1 MKQTIDCNSTLDAAP
16 SQHPFRMG
24 DVKRNQWV
32 IVLVLAALVLMV
44 WSGYANYKKRKQY
57 AQHQAQQGTLVP
69 ETANNQSVQQDV
81 AADEGLPDLRGKRA
95 PEFSLRT
102 VEGKKLS
109 LSDYKGKAVLINFW
123 GTWCAPCK
131 IEMPWLVALR
141 KQYAPQGFEILGVS
155 EDDADTPRAKL
166 AKFGQ
171 EQGLNYPLLVGD
183 DAVSRKYGG
192 VEFLP
197 PSYFVGRDGK
207 IIAETAGLVSKDEVE
222 ASIKKALAAGG
233 K

>member
-1 MKQTIDCNSTLDAAP
+1 MRSARRK
-16 SQHPFRMG
+16 
-24 DVKRNQWV
+24 
-32 IVLVLAALVLMV
+32 VLLLKPPITSLCSKMFPPTRVFLICAE
-44 WSGYANYKKRKQY
+44 S
-57 AQHQAQQGTLVP
+57 
-69 ETANNQSVQQDV
+69 
-81 AADEGLPDLRGKRA
+81 A

-123 GTWCAPCK
+123 ATWCAPCK
-131 IEMPWLVALR
+131 IEMPWLVALHS
-141 KQYAPQGFEILGVS
+141 QYAPQGFEILGVS

-166 AKFGQ
+166 AKFGH

-197 PSYFVGRDGK
+197 TSYFVGRDGK
-207 IIAETAGLVSKDEVE
+207 IVAETAGLVAQGAKSRPASRRHWPPE
-222 ASIKKALAAGG
+222 ANRCLRLTAIVGLVCLAASGQVIKDQPLPLPDG
-233 K
+233 ADQRADAARCSPFPR

>member
-1 MKQTIDCNSTLDAAP
+1 M
-16 SQHPFRMG
+16 
-24 DVKRNQWV
+24 KRNQWV
-32 IVLVLAALVLMV
+32 IVLVLAALALML
-44 WSGYANYKKRKQY
+44 WSGIKNYKRRKQY

-69 ETANNQSVQQDV
+69 ESGNNQSVQQDV

-95 PEFSLRT
+95 PEFNLRT
-102 VEGKKLS
+102 VDGKKVS

-123 GTWCAPCK
+123 ATWCAPCK

-141 KQYAPQGFEILGVS
+141 SQYAPQGFEILGVN
-155 EDDADTPRAKL
+155 EDDAGTPRAKL

-183 DAVSRKYGG
+183 DAMSRKYGG

-197 PSYFVGRDGK
+197 TSYFVGRDGK
-207 IIAETAGLVSKDEVE
+207 IIAETAGLVSKSEVE

-233 K
+233 G

>member
-1 MKQTIDCNSTLDAAP
+1 M
-16 SQHPFRMG
+16 
-24 DVKRNQWV
+24 KRNQWV
-32 IVLVLAALVLMV
+32 IVLVLAALALML
-44 WSGYANYKKRKQY
+44 WSGIKNYKRRKQY
-57 AQHQAQQGTLVP
+57 AQHHAQQGTLVP
-69 ETANNQSVQQDV
+69 ESGNNQSVQQDV

-95 PEFSLRT
+95 PEFNLRT
-102 VEGKKLS
+102 VDGKKVS

-123 GTWCAPCK
+123 ATWCAPCK

-141 KQYAPQGFEILGVS
+141 SQYAPQGFEILGVN
-155 EDDADTPRAKL
+155 EDDAGTPRAKL

-183 DAVSRKYGG
+183 DAMSRKYGG

-197 PSYFVGRDGK
+197 TSYFVGRDGK
-207 IIAETAGLVSKDEVE
+207 IVAETAGLVSKSEVE

-233 K
+233 G

>member
-1 MKQTIDCNSTLDAAP
+1 L
-16 SQHPFRMG
+16 
-24 DVKRNQWV
+24 KRNQWV
-32 IVLVLAALVLMV
+32 IVLVLAALALMI
-44 WSGYANYKKRKQY
+44 WSGYANYKRRKN
-57 AQHQAQQGTLVP
+57 AQMMAAKGTLVQ
-69 ETANNQSVQQDV
+69 ENANNQTVQQDV

-109 LSDYKGKAVLINFW
+109 LSDYRGKAVLINFW
-123 GTWCAPCK
+123 ATWCAPCK

-141 KQYAPQGFEILGVS
+141 TQYAPQGFEILGVS
-155 EDDADTPRAKL
+155 EDDADTPRSKL

-197 PSYFVGRDGK
+197 TSYFVGRDGK
-207 IIAETAGLVSKDEVE
+207 VVAETAGLVSKAEVE
-222 ASIKKALAAGG
+222 ASIKKALATGG
-233 K
+233 Q